1 MSEILL
7 PMFSSKIFVASY
19 LIFKSLIP
27 FEFILVCG
35 IRRWSSLIFLHVSVQ
50 FSHHHLLNKLSFTH
64 SMCLLLLS
72 NIASKGV
79 GLFLGSLLYSLGL
92 CVRLPFFNCLFL
104 SSVSTSHAH
113 LGCRPCCFLSFS
125 SFLPTPACSFL
136 EFAD

>member
-1 MSEILL
+1 MSQALL
-7 PMFSSKIFVASY
+7 PMFSSRFFIISGLSLKV
-19 LIFKSLIP
+19 LIH

-50 FSHHHLLNKLSFTH
+50 FSHHHLLNKLSFAH
-64 SMCLLLLS
+64 SMRLLLLS
-72 NIASKGV
+72 NIANKGV

-113 LGCRPCCFLSFS
+113 LGCHPCCFLSF
-125 SFLPTPACSFL
+125 PRVCSFL